1 MFVNVYD
8 YLIWEL
14 IDLTSLNCIMFHKT
28 VITLRQSHQ
37 IEIATL
43 IKKGLS
49 TIIGALIRISV
60 LKQNSWLTL
69 YTLPNK
75 FTFAVIERMFL
86 KMMDSNLFW
95 ELSFTIKSALL
106 LCWIFQINKYLC
118 AGWCAKIQVFF
129 FSLGDKKIT
138 PMQFSYLTG

>member
-28 VITLRQSHQ
+28 VITLRQSYQ

-118 AGWCAKIQVFF
+118 AGWCARIQVFF
-129 FSLGDKKIT
+129 F
-138 PMQFSYLTG
+138 FRW